1 MLEESRSATGCGGPG
16 DLGDVLA
23 DPVVERTEEVEGG
36 DAVFELRV
44 AVGVTPALLERVY
57 GIVAGVAVPDHVSEA
72 DHGAVADEW
81 TPAVRVAHL
90 RPTLLPDADQAL
102 PLEPLEAGARF
113 LAVRR
118 VHTPVLEHRRLD
130 GRGVVRA
137 VPERGAV
144 ANLAFGLR
152 PAEPGHVDAVDERAE
167 LERLPDFD
175 QSHVELGHVLEHEV
189 VVELDLQAR
198 PHLLVDS
205 GHAVQCVV
213 VDAGPDGDRLVLERL
228 LAAVVKT
235 VGGGQHP
242 QLVQNDAGAPARL
255 ACQEH
260 DVRKL
265 SGLGEL
271 VLVLI

>member
-1 MLEESRSATGCGGPG
+1 MLEECRSATRCGGPG
-16 DLGDVLA
+16 DLRDVLA

-36 DAVFELRV
+36 DAVFELGVTVRV
-44 AVGVTPALLERVY
+44 APALLERVDS
-57 GIVAGVAVPDHVSEA
+57 IVAGVAVPDHVTES
-72 DHGAVADEW
+72 DHGAVADER
-81 TPAVRVAHL
+81 TSAVRLTHP
-90 RPTLLPDADQAL
+90 RPPLLPHADQTL
-102 PLEPLEAGARF
+102 PLEPLEAGASF

-118 VHTPVLEHRRLD
+118 VHAPVLEHSGLH

-137 VPERGAV
+137 VPESRADPE
-144 ANLAFGLR
+144 LALGLR
-152 PAEPGHVDAVDERAE
+152 PAVPGHVDVVDERAE

-175 QSHVELGHVLEHEV
+175 ESHVVLGHVLEHEV

-205 GHAVQCVV
+205 GHAVQRVV

-228 LAAVVKT
+228 LATVVET

-242 QLVQNDAGAPARL
+242 QLAQDDAGAPARL
-255 ACQEH
+255 ARQEH

-271 VLVLI
+271 VQVLV